1 MVPAVPLFAYLPKIY
16 DWRMRRRLDH
26 LYRELKRLEHATER
40 GGAVE
45 GQLARLDEI
54 EAQVNRVKVPMGYL
68 DRLYTLRT
76 HATYVRG
83 VLGRR
88 ARLAETED

>member
-1 MVPAVPLFAYLPKIY
+1 
-16 DWRMRRRLDH
+16 
-26 LYRELKRLEHATER
+26 
-40 GGAVE
+40 
-45 GQLARLDEI
+45 
-54 EAQVNRVKVPMGYL
+54 MGYL

-88 ARLAETED
+88 AQLASADD

>member
-1 MVPAVPLFAYLPKIY
+1 M
-16 DWRMRRRLDH
+16 
-26 LYRELKRLEHATER
+26 
-40 GGAVE
+40 
-45 GQLARLDEI
+45 ARLDEI
-54 EAQVNRVKVPMGYL
+54 EALVNRLKVPMGYL

-88 ARLAETED
+88 AGFAAAED